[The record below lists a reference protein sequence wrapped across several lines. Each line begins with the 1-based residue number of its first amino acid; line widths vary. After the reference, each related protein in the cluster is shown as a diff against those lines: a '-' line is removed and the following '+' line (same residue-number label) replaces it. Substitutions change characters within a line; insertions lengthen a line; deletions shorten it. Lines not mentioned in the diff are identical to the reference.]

1 MSKLTLELLNLKYA
15 ICKLKLSDP
24 LPDCATLG
32 EFWSMT
38 HTNDEVSLIIQE
50 SQVTNEWIAELGWRI
65 LKVRGPLY
73 FSLTGIIASLA
84 VPLAEAKISIFATST
99 YDTDYIM
106 IKETQLNAAVQVLRA
121 NGFEMLM

>member
-1 MSKLTLELLNLKYA
+1 MSKLTLTVENLRFAIVKLNT
-15 ICKLKLSDP
+15 SEP
-24 LPDCATLG
+24 LPDCAALG
-32 EFWSMT
+32 EFWSIT
-38 HTNDEVSLIIQE
+38 HTKDEISLIIQE
-50 SQVTNEWIAELGWRI
+50 SQVKTEWIAELGWRI
-65 LKVRGPLY
+65 LKVQGPLY

-121 NGFEMLM
+121 NGFEILI